1 MMQIGSLKIVK
12 NVVMHFNQFRN
23 TGCNVLRIQQQ
34 ATHVNSL
41 RNKFEAVEEL
51 VQNKI
56 DICFLSEIK
65 IDETFPTQQLMING
79 YKLFRRD
86 RNCHGGGILCY
97 INENIPSEIVKVEG
111 IV

>member
-1 MMQIGSLKIVK
+1 
-12 NVVMHFNQFRN
+12 MHFNQFRN

-34 ATHVNSL
+34 ATDVNSL

-79 YKLFRRD
+79 YKLFRRELSWQKLSWW
-86 RNCHGGGILCY
+86 RHFMLY
-97 INENIPSEIVKVEG
+97 
-111 IV
+111 